1 MVKGD
6 MSHVSNRE
14 AGDRDPSHRAGTKAA
29 RAAATR
35 QALLDAG
42 RVLFATLGY
51 AGTPR
56 EEIVARAGVTRG
68 ALQHHFG
75 DKQALFREVFEL
87 VESEVVEA
95 VATAAMAAGAD
106 PLAELRAGCQA
117 YLDAVLDPA
126 VQRICAI
133 DGPAVLPEDVRRAI
147 TDRYALGLV
156 RGAVEGAI
164 AIGQIEAV
172 PVEALAR
179 VLLAAVTAAAQFV
192 ATAPDP
198 DVAREEAGRTVDLLL
213 TRLAR

>member
-1 MVKGD
+1 
-6 MSHVSNRE
+6 MSHSHPAE
-14 AGDRDPSHRAGTKAA
+14 PGDPAEQTAPHGTGKAA

-42 RVLFATLGY
+42 RALFASRGY
-51 AGTPR
+51 AATPR

-68 ALQHHFG
+68 ALQYHFG
-75 DKQALFREVFEL
+75 DKQALFRQVFET
-87 VESEVVEA
+87 VEAEVVEA
-95 VATAAMAAGAD
+95 VARAAMAAGAD
-106 PLAELRAGCQA
+106 PMAELREGCRA

-156 RGAVEGAI
+156 REAVQQAI
-164 AIGQIEAV
+164 ATGQIEPT
-172 PVEALAR
+172 PVEPLAR

-198 DVAREEAGRTVDLLL
+198 AAAREEAGRTVDLLL
-213 TRLAR
+213 VSLRR